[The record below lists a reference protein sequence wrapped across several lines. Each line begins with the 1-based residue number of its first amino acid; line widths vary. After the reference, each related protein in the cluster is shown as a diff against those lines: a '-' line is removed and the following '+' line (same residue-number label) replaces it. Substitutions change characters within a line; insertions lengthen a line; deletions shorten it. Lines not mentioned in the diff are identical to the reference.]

1 LYSAVVGLLLIGA
14 LFIIFFFAMRGE
26 GLSRNRAVGIRTKA
40 TLASD
45 AAWQRGHNAAAP
57 WVLSAG
63 VLSVVMGF
71 GALALT
77 LASGEEGPASAVQGI
92 YVTAAF
98 LTVIVVILVAAR
110 VANNAAQRES
120 PDPS

>member
-1 LYSAVVGLLLIGA
+1 MYSAVVGLLLIGT
-14 LFIIFFFAMRGE
+14 LLIVFSFAMRGE
-26 GLSRNRAVGIRTKA
+26 NVGRNRAVGIRTKA

-63 VLSVVMGF
+63 ILSVVMGF
-71 GALALT
+71 GALALS
-77 LASGEEGPASAVQGI
+77 LAAGEEGPAAGVQGV
-92 YVTAAF
+92 YVTVAF
-98 LTVIVVILVAAR
+98 LAVIVVVLFAAR
-110 VANNAAQRES
+110 VANKAAEHES

>member
-1 LYSAVVGLLLIGA
+1 
-14 LFIIFFFAMRGE
+14 MRGE

-45 AAWQRGHNAAAP
+45 EAWQRGHHAAAP

-63 VLSVVMGF
+63 ILSIVMGI

-77 LASGEEGPASAVQGI
+77 LASGEEGPASVVQGV
-92 YVTAAF
+92 YVAAAF
-98 LTVIVVILVAAR
+98 LAVIAVVLLAAR
-110 VANNAAQRES
+110 VANNAARRDS
-120 PDPS
+120 PEPS

>member
-1 LYSAVVGLLLIGA
+1 VYSAVVGLFLIGA
-14 LFIIFFFAMRGE
+14 LFIVFSFAMRGE

-45 AAWQRGHNAAAP
+45 AAWQRGHNAASP

-63 VLSVVMGF
+63 ILSVVMGF
-71 GALALT
+71 GALALS
-77 LASGEEGPASAVQGI
+77 LASGEEGPAAGVQGV
-92 YVTAAF
+92 YVTVAF
-98 LTVIVVILVAAR
+98 LAVIVVVLVAAR

-120 PDPS
+120 PDPT